1 MCYVSFLPS
10 SAADTTN
17 RESVGRPFLYGA
29 ILAGQ
34 AGVEQVI
41 KHTMADLDTT
51 LGLSGYVSLDE
62 IHGIGEEIVKKIDF
76 ET

>member
-1 MCYVSFLPS
+1 MCSVSFCPS
-10 SAADTTN
+10 SATDITN
-17 RESVGRPFLYGA
+17 HESVGRPFLYGA

-41 KHTMADLDTT
+41 KQTMADLDTT

-62 IHGIGEEIVKKIDF
+62 IHGIGEEFVKKIDF